1 MLNENAIKDM
11 KIEDLKDIQA
21 KGLEMLIYFKKICD
35 ENHLTFFLCGGC
47 CIGTIR
53 HGGFI
58 PWDDDVDVFMKREDY
73 EKLKAIWNDVA
84 DTDKYEIVFPTENL
98 HTRNLFATINDNNT
112 TFIKTHQKDLDIN
125 HGLVL
130 DILPLDGCPS
140 SKIKR
145 KKQIFWALV
154 YSIFCAQMVPTN
166 HGKFVNMLGKGIL
179 AAFPSKKL
187 RYKIYKFAEKQMT
200 KYNIDKCEKITELCS
215 GPVYMMNE
223 YPKELFKNAVYKQFE
238 GYSMPMPVGYDKYLK
253 MVFGDYM
260 RMPPKDKQV
269 PHHDA
274 VFFDMNNSYKKYK
287 GKYYNKGEL

>member
-1 MLNENAIKDM
+1 MDKKVVKD
-11 KIEDLKDIQA
+11 INFDDLKDIQK
-21 KGLEMLIYFKKICD
+21 KGLEMLIYLKKICD
-35 ENHLTFFLCGGC
+35 ENNLTFFLCGGC

-58 PWDDDVDVFMKREDY
+58 PWDDDVDVFMKRDDY
-73 EKLKAIWNDVA
+73 EKLKTIWNSTA
-84 DTDKYEIVFPTENL
+84 DTEKYEIVFPNENL

-140 SKIKR
+140 SNIKR

-179 AAFPSKKL
+179 SAVPSKKL

-200 KYNIDKCEKITELCS
+200 KYKINECEKITELCS

-223 YPKELFKNAVYKQFE
+223 YPKEIFQKTVYKQFE
-238 GYSMPMPVGYDKYLK
+238 GYSMPIPFGYDEYLK

-260 RMPPKDKQV
+260 KLPPKDKQV
-269 PHHDA
+269 PHHDT

-287 GKYYNKGEL
+287 GKYYAKGDK